1 VTRVVLIDREAGD
14 RIGRSANQVP
24 RPFAARLEETMMRV
38 RTARSTMALFTL
50 LGILS
55 AGAVPAFAEGLTK
68 VKGTVVDKDGKPM
81 AKVPIW
87 LEAVDIKK
95 TVGPLKTDKDGK
107 YNIATLD
114 RTVAKKW
121 RVVPKLEGYKVVKVT
136 IDIMDSSGN
145 QFPKNEVI
153 MGSKQE
159 FPEIPFVLVG
169 DDGHN
174 IVDLVLARDADFVAA
189 VQFEQRK
196 KQAAQTGAAGTPA
209 GAAAAAAPAAGAGAP
224 GSPAAGEAAVPKI
237 APELAQMLQK
247 AKSLA
252 DAGNHVPAIELYRS
266 FLAKDPTGNPNAY
279 YYLGKSLFATD
290 DDAAAAQ
297 AFSKGLELDKDMK
310 RAHFYLGNIAIRADN
325 PTAAAAEFEKE
336 LALSP
341 DFDPALYNL
350 GQAYYKTGDLDRAVT
365 ALDRAAVINPQKP
378 ETLMLLAAIYEQK
391 GDKAKAEEMYQKVAA
406 IDPHNAAILFFN
418 VGVKAWNEKR
428 PKEAIQAY
436 NKAIEIDPTYAQAH
450 RELGTALMASQ
461 DFAGALKHFQ
471 EYLTLN
477 PKAPDAKEVQE
488 FIALLKK

>member
-1 VTRVVLIDREAGD
+1 
-14 RIGRSANQVP
+14 
-24 RPFAARLEETMMRV
+24 MMRV
-38 RTARSTMALFTL
+38 RTARSTMALFAL
-50 LGILS
+50 LAILT

-81 AKVPIW
+81 AKVPVW

-107 YNIATLD
+107 FNIATLD

-121 RVVPKLEGYKVVKVT
+121 KVVPKLEGYKVVKVT
-136 IDIMDSSGN
+136 IDIMGSGGDQYPIN
-145 QFPKNEVI
+145 DVI

-169 DDGHN
+169 DEGHN
-174 IVDLVLARDADFVAA
+174 IVNLVLAKDADFVAA
-189 VQFEQRK
+189 VQVEQRK

-209 GAAAAAAPAAGAGAP
+209 GTAAPAASVAPAAGAGAP
-224 GSPAAGEAAVPKI
+224 GSPAAADAAVPKI

-252 DAGNHVPAIELYRS
+252 DAGNHVPAIELYRA
-266 FLAKDPTGNPNAY
+266 FLAKDPTGNPAAY
-279 YYLGKSLFATD
+279 YYLGKSLFETG

-297 AFSKGLELDKDMK
+297 AFSKGLDLKKDMK
-310 RAHFYLGNIAIRADN
+310 GAHYYLGNIALRDDN
-325 PTAAAAEFEKE
+325 PTGAATEYEKE
-336 LALSP
+336 LTLSP
-341 DFDPALYNL
+341 DSDPVLYNL
-350 GQAYYKTGDLDRAVT
+350 GQACYKSGDLDRAIA

-378 ETLMLLAAIYEQK
+378 ETLMLLATIYEQRN
-391 GDKAKAEEMYQKVAA
+391 DKVKADEMYQKVAA

-418 VGVKAWNEKR
+418 VGVKAWNENR
-428 PKEAIQAY
+428 PKEAVQAY
-436 NKAIEIDPTYAQAH
+436 RKAIEIDPTYAQAH
-450 RELGTALMASQ
+450 RELGTALMGSQ

-477 PKAPDAKEVQE
+477 PKAPDAREIQDR
-488 FIALLKK
+488 IALLKK